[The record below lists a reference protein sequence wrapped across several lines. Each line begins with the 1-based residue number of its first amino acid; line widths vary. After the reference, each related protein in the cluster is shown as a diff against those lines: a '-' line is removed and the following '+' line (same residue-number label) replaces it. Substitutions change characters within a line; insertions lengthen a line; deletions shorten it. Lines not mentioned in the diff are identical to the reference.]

1 MYTGSNENEP
11 FVETPK
17 PPKPNFLRRTFAGN
31 FIDLQDLP
39 LSLKILTIAGYL
51 AVFGLLFFTLLVEL
65 AGVAMLATFGI
76 PLLVAP
82 MSWARLM
89 RWEIPPPGQLVTFL
103 GRSLG
108 LFICVVAAYA
118 FKAAATPRAQPFFF
132 ELMLWL
138 FVGMIGLHVYGAIKK
153 PQPITETIEI
163 GLWVVLLLVTLAFY
177 PMV

>member
-1 MYTGSNENEP
+1 MRSQVRSSSSGRKEVSAVIGVWQTC
-11 FVETPK
+11 
-17 PPKPNFLRRTFAGN
+17 AGTYL
-31 FIDLQDLP
+31 IV
-39 LSLKILTIAGYL
+39 AG
-51 AVFGLLFFTLLVEL
+51 A
-65 AGVAMLATFGI
+65 AMLAMFGI

-118 FKAAATPRAQPFFF
+118 FKAAATPQAQPFFF
-132 ELMLWL
+132 QLMLWL
-138 FVGMIGLHVYGAIKK
+138 FVGMIGLHVYGAIKRA
-153 PQPITETIEI
+153 QPITETIEI

-177 PMV
+177 PAG